1 MRAFSFIAFLI
12 TIAIIGWLASKTLL
26 VASGGEGASTHP
38 NAPQDAGSAIE
49 RAEQIRS
56 ADMQRQMQQQKLAD
70 Y

>member
-1 MRAFSFIAFLI
+1 MRVFSFVTFLI

-26 VASGGEGASTHP
+26 VASGGGGTRTNP
-38 NAPQDAGSAIE
+38 NSPQDAGSAIE

-56 ADMQRQMQQQKLAD
+56 ADIQRQMQQQKLAD